1 MSQIFPTTPYKG
13 TRDLY
18 PDELL
23 KRNYI
28 FNVWRKAMVANGF
41 SEYDSSI
48 IENAEAFIAKS
59 GEELGSQQLYSFT
72 DKGDRKIAL
81 RPELTLSFA
90 RLVADKFD
98 QLKFPIRWFSIANCF
113 RYERP
118 QKGRMREFYQ
128 MEVNIAGAE
137 RGPVDL
143 EILNLSA
150 ELFKAFGAKKE
161 QYKILYNSRLVLDE
175 WTEKNGW
182 TSSRTQIYKILDSW
196 YKQTVQ
202 ESLTQL
208 SEVLSEM
215 DAQKIIQTAKKEGTA
230 WQEYLEIALNQPEIK
245 LILETLPSIQPDV
258 NLEFTATII
267 RGQAYYTGL
276 IFEAFDTNKENSRS
290 LFGGGRFDDLL
301 DIYGKK
307 AGAVGFAPGDIT
319 WSEFLENWNLWPEKF
334 NELEKVGIIPLSE
347 ENLLSIHTDIIPKLK
362 EEGKSFEIDYSFS
375 RSENKR
381 YETLK
386 KKGCGEIV
394 KIGF

>member
-1 MSQIFPTTPYKG
+1 MSQIFSTSPYKG

-23 KRNYI
+23 KRKYI
-28 FNVWRKAMVANGF
+28 FDTWRKAMVANGF

-59 GEELGSQQLYSFT
+59 GEELGGNQLYSFT

-98 QLKFPIRWFSIANCF
+98 QLRFPVRWFSIANCF

-118 QKGRMREFYQ
+118 QKGRTREFYQ
-128 MEVNIAGAE
+128 LEINIAGAE

-150 ELFKAFGAKKE
+150 ELFKTFGAKKE

-182 TSSRTQIYKILDSW
+182 TSARTQIYKTLDSW
-196 YKQTVQ
+196 YKQTEQ
-202 ESLTQL
+202 ESLAQL
-208 SEVLSEM
+208 SEVVSAA
-215 DAQKIIQTAKKEGTA
+215 DAEKIIQTAKKEGLA
-230 WQEYLEIALNQPEIK
+230 WQEYLEIALNQSEMK
-245 LILETLPSIQPDV
+245 LMLETLPKIQPDV
-258 NLEFTATII
+258 DLEFTATII

-276 IFEAFDTNKENSRS
+276 IFEAFDTNPENNRS
-290 LFGGGRFDDLL
+290 LFGGGRFDNLL
-301 DIYGKK
+301 DLYGKK
-307 AGAVGFAPGDIT
+307 AGAVGLAPGDVPF
-319 WSEFLENWNLWPEKF
+319 SEFLDSWNLWPEKF
-334 NELEKVGIIPLSE
+334 NELEKVGIMPFSE
-347 ENLLSIHTDIIPKLK
+347 ENLLSIYTDIIPKLK
-362 EEGKSFEIDYSFS
+362 EEGKSFEIDYDFS

>member
-28 FNVWRKAMVANGF
+28 FDTWRKALVVNGF

-98 QLKFPIRWFSIANCF
+98 QLKFPVRLFSIANCF

-143 EILNLSA
+143 EILNLSS

-182 TSSRTQIYKILDSW
+182 TSSRAQIYKILDSW
-196 YKQTVQ
+196 YKQTEQ
-202 ESLTQL
+202 ESLAKL
-208 SEVLSEM
+208 SDVVSIT
-215 DAQKIIQTAKKEGTA
+215 DAEKIIRTAKKEGQA
-230 WQEYLEIALNQPEIK
+230 WQEYLEIALNQPEMK
-245 LILETLPSIQPDV
+245 LILETLPIIQPNV

-307 AGAVGFAPGDIT
+307 AGAIGFAPGDIT
-319 WSEFLENWNLWPEKF
+319 WSEFLENWKLWPEKF
-334 NELEKVGIIPLSE
+334 DELEKVGILPFSQE
-347 ENLLSIHTDIIPKLK
+347 DLLSIYSNTIPALK
-362 EEGKSFEIDYSFS
+362 EKGKTFEIDYSFS

-381 YETLK
+381 YESLK